1 MGTLLTDLRYALR
14 QLARAPGFA
23 VVAVLTLALGIG
35 ANSALF
41 TVADS
46 ILRRPRPGVGESST
60 LVWVAATSRERS
72 RPVGLSLQVAERL
85 RREVP
90 LFERVVT
97 VRDLP
102 LSLVVNGGEPR
113 RTKGQAVNG
122 GYFTQLRA
130 RFAMGRG
137 FTAEEETS
145 AAPQP
150 VAVINHATWSSEFAA
165 DPAIVGK
172 AITVN
177 GRTLTVVGVT
187 VPGFN
192 GAEHDEEA
200 RALWVPSSMIVTLLP
215 DWQSMVDDAATSNFR
230 VLARLRGPGDRAQAA
245 AAVGRIGA
253 ALAVADTA
261 RPAGYA
267 LQLYDASAG
276 IPAGGT
282 TQVLPL
288 AVLAGAVTGL
298 ILLICCANVSN
309 LMLARALGRQREI
322 ATRLSIGASRWRVV
336 RQLLAEALLLAAIAA
351 TAGLVL
357 AAWGTDLIIARAL
370 PIPLDLSIDWRVVAT
385 SAALALGTTV
395 LFGLAPALHA
405 TRGGVATAL
414 RAAGGGAPR
423 RSRLQG
429 VLVAAQVALSLL
441 LLTTSGLFL
450 RSLDKAQRLEV
461 GFDASARV
469 LAVSVD
475 AGLLQYDSLRTRR
488 LADQVLERASALP
501 GVERATLTTILPLTE
516 WTSYGMRAQR
526 NAGAPL
532 SAPLIAS
539 TSSVRPGYFA
549 TLGIPLASGRDFDTD
564 DRRGA
569 ARVAIVSESFAM
581 RAFGTTDV
589 LGARLGERDDR
600 TGWATIVGVARDA
613 IVQSLQAPP
622 APAVYFSH
630 RQDENAR
637 MTFLVRSRTSS
648 AEELAPAMR
657 EMLRTLDPALPVYRV
672 MTMAKVRHEATSE
685 QRAGAALLAGFGGLA
700 LLLAALGLHAVMT
713 FSVRQRWRELGI
725 RVALGASRRA
735 VTALVVRRGVQLAGF
750 GVVVGL
756 VLSFGAAQL
765 LRSMLFG
772 IAPTD
777 AVTFVLVTALLLG
790 VAVLSSWWPA
800 RRAARVDPV
809 AAMRSD

>member
-14 QLARAPGFA
+14 QVARAPGFTL
-23 VVAVLTLALGIG
+23 VAVLTLALGIG

-60 LVWVAATSRERS
+60 LVWVASTSRERS

-90 LFERVVT
+90 LLERVVT

-102 LSLVVNGGEPR
+102 LSLVGRGGEPQR
-113 RTKGQAVNG
+113 VKGQAVNG
-122 GYFTQLRA
+122 GYFAQLRS

-137 FTAEEETS
+137 FTAEEEMS
-145 AAPQP
+145 LAPQP
-150 VAVINHATWSSEFAA
+150 VAVLNFATWTNDFAG
-165 DPAIVGK
+165 DSAIVGK

-177 GRTLTVVGVT
+177 GRLLTVIGVT
-187 VPGFN
+187 ARSFN
-192 GAEHDEEA
+192 GAEHDEET
-200 RALWVPSSMIVTLLP
+200 RALWVPSSMIGSLLP
-215 DWQSMVDDAATSNFR
+215 DWQSMVDDPASSNFR
-230 VLARLRGPGDRAQAA
+230 VLARLRGQGDRAQAA
-245 AAVGRIGA
+245 AAVRRIGA

-261 RPAGYA
+261 RPAGFA
-267 LQLYDASAG
+267 MQLYDASAG

-288 AVLAGAVTGL
+288 AVLATAVTGL

-351 TAGLVL
+351 SAGLLL

-370 PIPLDLSIDWRVVAT
+370 PIPLDLSIDWRVLAT
-385 SAALALGTTV
+385 GAALALGTTV

-429 VLVAAQVALSLL
+429 ILVAAQVALSLL

-450 RSLDKAQRLEV
+450 RSLDKAQRVEV
-461 GFDASARV
+461 GFDASDRI

-475 AGLLQYDSLRTRR
+475 AGLLQYDSARTRR
-488 LADQVLERASALP
+488 LADQVIERAGALP
-501 GVERATLTTILPLTE
+501 GVERATLTTLLPLSE
-516 WTSYGMRAQR
+516 WSGYGMRAQR
-526 NAGAPL
+526 SEGAPV
-532 SAPLIAS
+532 SAPLVAS
-539 TSSVRPGYFA
+539 ASSVRPGYFA
-549 TLGIPLASGRDFDTD
+549 TLGIPLTSGRDFGTGDQP
-564 DRRGA
+564 GA
-569 ARVAIVSESFAM
+569 PRVAIVSESFAI
-581 RAFGTTDV
+581 RAFGSTDV
-589 LGARLGERDDR
+589 LGARVGASDDR
-600 TGWATIVGVARDA
+600 ATWATVVGVARDA

-622 APAVYFSH
+622 APAVYFPH
-630 RQDENAR
+630 LQEGGAT
-637 MTFLVRSRTSS
+637 MTFLVRRRGAS
-648 AEELAPAMR
+648 AESLAPAMR
-657 EMLRTLDPALPVYRV
+657 DLLRALDPALPVYRV
-672 MTMAKVRHEATSE
+672 LTMARVRHDATTE

-735 VTALVVRRGVQLAGF
+735 VTALVVRRGVQLAAI

-756 VLSFGAAQL
+756 VLSLGAAQL

-809 AAMRSD
+809 SAMRSD

>member
-1 MGTLLTDLRYALR
+1 MATLLTDLRYALR

-102 LSLVVNGGEPR
+102 LSLVVNGGEPQ

-137 FTAEEETS
+137 FTVEEETS

-150 VAVINHATWSSEFAA
+150 VAVINHATWSTEFAA

-187 VPGFN
+187 APGFN

-200 RALWVPSSMIVTLLP
+200 RALWVPSSMIGTLLP

-230 VLARLRGPGDRAQAA
+230 VLARLRGPADRAQAA

>member
-14 QLARAPGFA
+14 QVARAPGFTL
-23 VVAVLTLALGIG
+23 VAVFTLALGIG

-46 ILRRPRPGVGESST
+46 ILRRPRPGVGESSM
-60 LVWVAATSRERS
+60 LLWVASTSRERS

-85 RREVP
+85 RQEVP

-102 LSLVVNGGEPR
+102 LSLVGSGGEPR
-113 RTKGQAVNG
+113 RVKGQAVNG

-130 RFAMGRG
+130 GFAMGRG
-137 FTAEEETS
+137 FTSAEETS
-145 AAPQP
+145 PAPQP
-150 VAVINHATWSSEFAA
+150 VAVLNHATWSTAFGG

-177 GRTLTVVGVT
+177 GHMLTVVGVT
-187 VPGFN
+187 APGFN

-200 RALWVPSSMIVTLLP
+200 RALWMPSSMIGTLLP
-215 DWQSMVDDAATSNFR
+215 DWQSMVDDPASSNFR

-261 RPAGYA
+261 RPAGFA

-276 IPAGGT
+276 IPAGGE
-282 TQVLPL
+282 TQLLPL
-288 AVLAGAVTGL
+288 AVLATAVTGL

-309 LMLARALGRQREI
+309 LMLARALGRRREI
-322 ATRLSIGASRWRVV
+322 ATRLSIGASRARVV
-336 RQLLAEALLLAAIAA
+336 RQLLAESLLLAVIAGAAGLLLAAWGGDLVIAS
-351 TAGLVL
+351 V
-357 AAWGTDLIIARAL
+357 L
-370 PIPLDLSIDWRVVAT
+370 PIPLDLSLDGSVVAT

-395 LFGLAPALHA
+395 LVGLAPALHA
-405 TRGGVATAL
+405 TRDGVATAL
-414 RAAGGGAPR
+414 RAAGGGASR

-429 VLVAAQVALSLL
+429 MLVAAQIALSLL

-450 RSLDKAQRLEV
+450 RSLDTAQRVDV
-461 GFDASARV
+461 GFDASDRI

-475 AGLLQYDSLRTRR
+475 ARLLQYDSARTRR
-488 LADQVLERASALP
+488 LADQVIERASALP
-501 GVERATLTTILPLTE
+501 GVERATLTTLLPLTE
-516 WTSYGMRAQR
+516 WTGGGIRSQRAE
-526 NAGAPL
+526 GAPL
-532 SAPLIAS
+532 TAPLVAS
-539 TSSVRPGYFA
+539 ISSVRPGYFS
-549 TLGIPLASGRDFDTD
+549 TLGIALVTGRDFGAD
-564 DRRGA
+564 DAPGA
-569 ARVAIVSESFAM
+569 PRVAIVSESFAT

-589 LGARLGERDDR
+589 LGARVGASDDR
-600 TGWATIVGVARDA
+600 ATWATIIGVSRDA
-613 IVQSLQAPP
+613 VVQSLQAPSV
-622 APAVYFSH
+622 PAVYFAHLQGGS
-630 RQDENAR
+630 AT
-637 MTFLVRSRTSS
+637 MTFLLRRRDAS
-648 AEELAPAMR
+648 AEPLAPAMR
-657 EMLRTLDPALPVYRV
+657 DVLHDLDPALPIYRV
-672 MTMAKVRHEATSE
+672 VTMARVRQDATAE
-685 QRAGAALLAGFGGLA
+685 QRAGAALLAAFGGLA
-700 LLLAALGLHAVMT
+700 LLLAALGVHAVMT

-735 VTALVVRRGVQLAGF
+735 VTALVLRRGMQLAAI
-750 GVVVGL
+750 GVVAGL
-756 VLSFGAAQL
+756 ALSLGAAQL

-777 AVTFVLVTALLLG
+777 AVTFVLVTLLLLG

-809 AAMRSD
+809 SAMRSE